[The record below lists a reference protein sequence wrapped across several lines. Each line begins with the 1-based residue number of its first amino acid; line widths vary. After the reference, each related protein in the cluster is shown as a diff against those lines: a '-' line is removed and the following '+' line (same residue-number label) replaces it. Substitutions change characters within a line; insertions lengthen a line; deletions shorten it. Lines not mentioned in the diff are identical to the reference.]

1 MNPERSATY
10 LGNGNG
16 TGVDSSSNVVAF
28 PPRNSVGHE
37 QTARNRLSPDQP
49 FGITVIVGGTN
60 IRACISLPG
69 ASVPLNFSRTWQQL
83 HDTLKPE
90 LDAKG
95 IDFGDAHDLVLSAFV
110 KEFYDDIID
119 NHYDKKQGIPPF
131 EKLAALNF
139 SVAGVVRGEGADAT
153 VSTTNTG
160 LRFTNEEL
168 AKRMIGAM
176 QNELKSRDW
185 PTFPVA
191 NVAVLNDA
199 AAGCKGEV
207 LRGGLKGCANGL
219 FIILGTGVGSMGWSN
234 NNFDFRF
241 DELGHRIVKEAPP
254 EVTDNKPATLLNLFR
269 LQSQEELDSNMAP
282 DGSFIPPKGH
292 QRRYAENLIAG
303 PWLAVRFLK
312 KELAE
317 SEELMSVLAKKIA
330 PQMKSTP
337 DEVFDDLQE
346 LMELSNKHL
355 TRWAVNSNSRLV
367 RSVNDFILNFNAW
380 DFAFACPCTGAFE
393 AAPTCEN
400 RLTNAGFKTW
410 KTYWKDVGHF
420 VATAYE
426 GMKANGV
433 APEKIILGGGIG
445 EAYHRFPPSLRE
457 AALKEISRH
466 SSLPE
471 SLVQFSAISAEER
484 ESAITQAAVD
494 TAAEELAAQRSLKV
508 TKIH

>member
-1 MNPERSATY
+1 MNPDRSATY
-10 LGNGNG
+10 FGNVNG
-16 TGVDSSSNVVAF
+16 TGVDRSSNVVAF
-28 PPRNSVGHE
+28 PSRTSVEKE

-83 HDTLKPE
+83 YDTLKPE
-90 LDAKG
+90 LVAKG
-95 IDFGDAHDLVLSAFV
+95 IDFGDAHDLVLAAFV
-110 KEFYDDIID
+110 KEFYNDIVEKY
-119 NHYDKKQGIPPF
+119 YDEKQGPPPF
-131 EKLAALNF
+131 DKLAALNF
-139 SVAGVVRGEGADAT
+139 SVAGVVRGEGTDST

-176 QNELKSRDW
+176 QNELSAREW
-185 PTFPVA
+185 PNFPIN

-207 LRGGLKGCANGL
+207 LRGGLRGCTNGL
-219 FIILGTGVGSMGWSN
+219 FVILGTGVGSMGWSN

-254 EVTDNKPATLLNLFR
+254 EVTDNKPATLVNLFR
-269 LQSQEELDSNMAP
+269 LQSQGELDSNMAP
-282 DGSFIPPKGH
+282 DGSFIPLKGQ

-330 PQMKSTP
+330 PQMKATP
-337 DEVFDDLQE
+337 DKVFDDLQE
-346 LMELSNKHL
+346 LMELSTKHL

-380 DFAFACPCTGAFE
+380 DFAFACPCTGAFD

-410 KTYWKDVGHF
+410 KTYFKDVGHF
-420 VATAYE
+420 VATAYK
-426 GMKANGV
+426 GMEAEGV

-445 EAYHRFPPSLRE
+445 EAYHRFPQALRE

-466 SSLPE
+466 SGLPE

-484 ESAITQAAVD
+484 ESAITQASVD
-494 TAAEELAAQRSLKV
+494 KAAEELAAQRTLDV
-508 TKIH
+508 TTIH